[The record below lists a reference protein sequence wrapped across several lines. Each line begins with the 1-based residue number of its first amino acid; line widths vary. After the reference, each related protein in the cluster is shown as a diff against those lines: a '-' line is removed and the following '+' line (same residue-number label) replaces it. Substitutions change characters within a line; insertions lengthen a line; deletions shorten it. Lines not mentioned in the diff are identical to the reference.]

1 MRIHD
6 RRQHPRQRENFQVV
20 LRKYG
25 LDFSIEGTTVN
36 ISQGG
41 AFIKTKNWRSFK
53 VDDQA
58 VIAFYLPPKYT
69 GQTKTIGLQGP
80 VVISRV
86 DHEQKGIGVK
96 FIKYFRQFEP
106 IIPSRAAGQD

>member
-1 MRIHD
+1 
-6 RRQHPRQRENFQVV
+6 
-20 LRKYG
+20 
-25 LDFSIEGTTVN
+25 
-36 ISQGG
+36 
-41 AFIKTKNWRSFK
+41 
-53 VDDQA
+53 
-58 VIAFYLPPKYT
+58 
-69 GQTKTIGLQGP
+69 